1 MIPFPSPRLTPI
13 NVSRERGIE
22 ISLSL
27 HDYSRF
33 HSTFSFYY
41 YFEPR
46 SQRMRISKG
55 LNMYNTWSSFIFERS
70 SIDREEFRFS
80 RSTTRGSC
88 GPTRKHS
95 DGIVFHRGQGR
106 GNGITLD
113 LGLHGKFVLVQEKE
127 RKRGEIKGEREREGL
142 EGRGET
148 HGGEALLLT
157 RKRNNSHRHA
167 NRTSI
172 QNARSFLAALSTAI
186 FVPPCLRAI
195 LRRDGNLSNRETIL
209 ASIYKKRKK
218 KNLSKKRKGKK
229 TVIEI

>member
-22 ISLSL
+22 ISLPL

-33 HSTFSFYY
+33 HSSTFSFYY

-95 DGIVFHRGQGR
+95 GGIVVHRGQGR

-127 RKRGEIKGEREREGL
+127 RKRGEIKGERERGV
-142 EGRGET
+142 GGKRRNTRRGGSLINE
-148 HGGEALLLT
+148 EA
-157 RKRNNSHRHA
+157 K
-167 NRTSI
+167 
-172 QNARSFLAALSTAI
+172 QLAPT
-186 FVPPCLRAI
+186 C
-195 LRRDGNLSNRETIL
+195 
-209 ASIYKKRKK
+209 
-218 KNLSKKRKGKK
+218 
-229 TVIEI
+229 